1 MTSWIALAT
10 VFTLQLVILFSRD
23 AIAGFYSSDP
33 EVKQLTSQ
41 VLLFVSV
48 IFFFDGMQG
57 YLQGPIRAIGLQ
69 SKASCY
75 TLVCYY
81 CIGVPLA
88 CYLALKKEMGVV
100 GLQIGV
106 GIAIAA

>member
-1 MTSWIALAT
+1 
-10 VFTLQLVILFSRD
+10 
-23 AIAGFYSSDP
+23 
-33 EVKQLTSQ
+33 
-41 VLLFVSV
+41 VLLLVSV

-57 YLQGPIRAIGLQ
+57 YLQGPIREIGLQ

-75 TLVCYY
+75 TLICYY
-81 CIGVPLA
+81 CVGVPLA

-106 GIAIAA
+106 GIAITAQFSSYLWVLHGTNWQTIAD